1 MTTFLL
7 LFFVFVC
14 SYIANRHTSI
24 CPNNSIV
31 PDHRINLMEFKTIII
46 FLKLFPSKLISR
58 TEKMFFQNLRRL
70 VYCFVNW
77 KAIAPLFRLNP
88 GETTALRI
96 QNWRDPF
103 YVFYHHLDTQHTGTI
118 ITKSEDINFEF
129 RFFRK
134 FFRIVFFYSGCH
146 FLATLLPY

>member
-14 SYIANRHTSI
+14 SYIANRNTSI

-31 PDHRINLMEFKTIII
+31 PDHRINLMEFKTVII

-58 TEKMFFQNLRRL
+58 TEKMFFQNLRGL
-70 VYCFVNW
+70 VYYFVNW

-88 GETTALRI
+88 GEITALWI
-96 QNWRDPF
+96 QNWRILCTYKNLILPSF
-103 YVFYHHLDTQHTGTI
+103 KHTAYRNNNNKIWGHKFWIPVFQ
-118 ITKSEDINFEF
+118 KNSS
-129 RFFRK
+129 
-134 FFRIVFFYSGCH
+134 V
-146 FLATLLPY
+146 